1 MSSRNCFKHPGANIV
16 TVTREQEHFLLVNDN
31 GYLTTMSTETNNLD
45 VVELNVGGVTYATT
59 LGTLQQAEPESPL
72 AIISTLNTAE
82 IRTIFGRDSKN
93 RIFIDRDGVLFRY
106 VLDYLRNKKLSL
118 PENFAERERL
128 RTEAEYYRL
137 DSMSRT
143 LAQSRPNSSSNGK
156 YSNENMMN
164 VTAGATSSMHQ
175 ITPSIGLNPGPR
187 SNSGYIVVG
196 YRGTFAFGRDGLA
209 DVKFRKISR
218 ILVCGRVHLCREV
231 FGETLNESRDPD
243 HGQTDRYTSRFFL
256 KHTFLEQAFDML
268 GEASFLMVGCAAS
281 GCSSSTSEMGKQ
293 TDSEENR
300 WLHYNEFIF
309 YRS

>member
-1 MSSRNCFKHPGANIV
+1 
-16 TVTREQEHFLLVNDN
+16 
-31 GYLTTMSTETNNLD
+31 MSTETNNLD

>member
-1 MSSRNCFKHPGANIV
+1 M
-16 TVTREQEHFLLVNDN
+16 TEDN
-31 GYLTTMSTETNNLD
+31 YLD

-59 LGTLQQAEPESPL
+59 LGTLQQAEPDSPL
-72 AIISTLNTAE
+72 ATITTLNSSD
-82 IRTIFGRDSKN
+82 IRAIFGRDSKN

-106 VLDYLRNKKLSL
+106 ILDYLRNKRLSL
-118 PENFAERERL
+118 PENFAERDRL
-128 RTEAEYYRL
+128 KNEADYYRL
-137 DSMSRT
+137 NGMIQALGQIRLYT
-143 LAQSRPNSSSNGK
+143 SSNGK
-156 YSNENMMN
+156 SSNDN
-164 VTAGATSSMHQ
+164 
-175 ITPSIGLNPGPR
+175 ITPRATGVNSIDLNSSLMSSRVPAPR
-187 SNSGYIVVG
+187 SNTGYIVVG

-268 GEASFLMVGCAAS
+268 GEASFFMVGCAAS
-281 GCSSSTSEMGKQ
+281 GCSNSTSEIGKQ
-293 TDSEENR
+293 TDNEENR
-300 WLHYNEFIF
+300 WLHYNEFVF

>member
-1 MSSRNCFKHPGANIV
+1 MKVQINA
-16 TVTREQEHFLLVNDN
+16 N
-31 GYLTTMSTETNNLD
+31 GYLITMSTETNNLD

-72 AIISTLNTAE
+72 AIISTLNAAE

-118 PENFAERERL
+118 PENFAELERL

-137 DSMSRT
+137 DSMSRL

-156 YSNENMMN
+156 YLNENMMN

-175 ITPSIGLNPGPR
+175 ITPSIGSNPGPR

-268 GEASFLMVGCAAS
+268 GEASFLMAGCAAS

>member
-1 MSSRNCFKHPGANIV
+1 M
-16 TVTREQEHFLLVNDN
+16 T
-31 GYLTTMSTETNNLD
+31 TETTTTTTNHLD

-59 LGTLQQAEPESPL
+59 LGTLQQAEPDSPL
-72 AIISTLNTAE
+72 AIVSTLKVAE

-106 VLDYLRNKKLSL
+106 VLDYLRNQKLSL
-118 PENFAERERL
+118 PENFAERDRL
-128 RTEAEYYRL
+128 QVEAEYYRL
-137 DSMSRT
+137 SNMSKALIQNR
-143 LAQSRPNSSSNGK
+143 SNGK
-156 YSNENMMN
+156 HLNETMN
-164 VTAGATSSMHQ
+164 ITTGLSTAIISPTSSM
-175 ITPSIGLNPGPR
+175 ITASAGHR
-187 SNSGYIVVG
+187 SNTGYIVVG

-281 GCSSSTSEMGKQ
+281 GCSSSTSEMSKQ

-300 WLHYNEFIF
+300 WLHYNEFVF
-309 YRS
+309 YRG

>member
-1 MSSRNCFKHPGANIV
+1 
-16 TVTREQEHFLLVNDN
+16 
-31 GYLTTMSTETNNLD
+31 MSTETNHLD
-45 VVELNVGGVTYATT
+45 VIELNVGGVTYATT

-118 PENFAERERL
+118 PENFAERDRL
-128 RTEAEYYRL
+128 QVEADYYRL

-143 LAQSRPNSSSNGK
+143 LTQSRPNTSSNVK
-156 YSNENMMN
+156 YINEHMNN
-164 VTAGATSSMHQ
+164 VTIGATTTMHP
-175 ITPSIGLNPGPR
+175 ITPLIGSNFGPR

-268 GEASFLMVGCAAS
+268 SEASFLMVGCAAS
-281 GCSSSTSEMGKQ
+281 GCSSSTSELGKQ

-300 WLHYNEFIF
+300 WLHYNEFVF